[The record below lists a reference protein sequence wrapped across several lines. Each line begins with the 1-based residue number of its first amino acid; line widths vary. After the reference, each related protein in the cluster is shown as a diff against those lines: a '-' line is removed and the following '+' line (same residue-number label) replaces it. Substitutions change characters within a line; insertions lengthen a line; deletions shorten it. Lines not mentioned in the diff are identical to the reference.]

1 MAAVSKS
8 RSSWSRKGSL
18 AETSLGLE
26 GLNSFLLSL
35 RRKFGLVPDVWRQHE
50 TFLGGK
56 LRYPWPHGGRLGV
69 RQETLLLWFVLAMMR
84 KAGWVNLIY
93 LHFSSITLNHH

>member
-8 RSSWSRKGSL
+8 RGSWSRKGSL
-18 AETSLGLE
+18 AETSLGFE

-35 RRKFGLVPDVWRQHE
+35 RRKFGPVPDVWRQQE
-50 TFLGGK
+50 TFPGGK
-56 LRYPWPHGGRLGV
+56 LRCPCSHGGRLGV
-69 RQETLLLWFVLAMMR
+69 RQETPTWFILAMMC

-93 LHFSSITLNHH
+93 LHFSPIALNHH